1 MDAASTAFYDS
12 GYSLVLRF
20 MGPTCPPLTSFCS
33 SVEVLFAISLWDERC
48 SIHESSFFGYR
59 TCLVVRLQS
68 RSVLQAFGIT
78 QKQLKK
84 NLDFFPGI
92 PARSTPL
99 KARTFAHC
107 SSHLGF
113 KSESTREQY
122 KSAKGANPFQQ
133 PQSHLARHRKSVVH
147 RCWYEISFTHCSRP
161 YASVV
166 VRTKTGYPKQRSN
179 PYMYGLL
186 LCISTPSVSSLRL
199 CHPIKACCT
208 VYLDV
213 IPESPV

>member
-48 SIHESSFFGYR
+48 SIHESSFLGYR

-92 PARSTPL
+92 PANSVSCVAHL
-99 KARTFAHC
+99 KFCGNCCRRPSPTIRC
-107 SSHLGF
+107 SGLGP
-113 KSESTREQY
+113 
-122 KSAKGANPFQQ
+122 AM
-133 PQSHLARHRKSVVH
+133 LAGHHGRHRG
-147 RCWYEISFTHCSRP
+147 RDPPPRPPEIERP
-161 YASVV
+161 A
-166 VRTKTGYPKQRSN
+166 P
-179 PYMYGLL
+179 
-186 LCISTPSVSSLRL
+186 
-199 CHPIKACCT
+199 
-208 VYLDV
+208 V
-213 IPESPV
+213 IVFHLPA